1 MSSLFTCPL
10 CAAPLR
16 RAERAYSCPG
26 GHSYDIAREGY
37 VHLLP
42 ANRLHSKAPGDDK
55 AMAAARG
62 RFLSAGHYA
71 HLKDALAD
79 LALTYTQQ
87 SPRLL
92 DAGCGEGYYTAAL
105 HAALREAGRSPHT
118 AGVDLSKPSLR
129 QAARREKDAEFA
141 VASVYHLPVADESID
156 LLLNCFSPLA
166 AEEFRRVVKPGGLFL
181 YVVPGPRHLWE
192 MKEVL
197 YERPYE
203 NPEETVGYEGF
214 SHLDIVP
221 VGRTVHLEG
230 ASIMDLF
237 GMTPYAW
244 KTPKAGVDRL
254 AGRST
259 LDVQAQFSIH
269 VFRRMD

>member
-1 MSSLFTCPL
+1 MRSLFLCPL
-10 CAAPLR
+10 CAAPLSR
-16 RAERAYSCPG
+16 TERAYSCPV
-26 GHSYDIAREGY
+26 GHSYDLAREGY

-55 AMAAARG
+55 AMATARG

-71 HLKDALAD
+71 HLKDALVH
-79 LALTYTQQ
+79 LALSHTPQNP
-87 SPRLL
+87 SLL

-105 HAALREAGRSPHT
+105 HAALEEAGRRPHT
-118 AGVDLSKPSLR
+118 AGIDLSKPSLR
-129 QAARREKDAEFA
+129 QAARREQGAEFA
-141 VASVYHLPVADESID
+141 VASVYHLPVQNESID

-166 AEEFRRVVKPGGLFL
+166 AEEFRRVVKPGGIFL

-197 YERPYE
+197 YDQPYQ

-214 SHLDIVP
+214 SHLDVVP

-230 ASIMDLF
+230 PSIMDLF

-254 AGRST
+254 AKLTS
-259 LDVQAQFSIH
+259 LDVQAQFSVH
-269 VFRRMD
+269 VFRRD